1 MPCVTGQGSLVGFLL
16 VAFGIREWPPKET
29 APARGQAEAE
39 VEAGVPHI
47 GTIAMWVSYPPIPLN
62 SFSEI
67 REWPKILAWRQLEP
81 SARYDAGMNAEGLFQ
96 VEPVK

>member
-1 MPCVTGQGSLVGFLL
+1 MCHRPRKLGRFFHWRICDGL
-16 VAFGIREWPPKET
+16 PKET

-47 GTIAMWVSYPPIPLN
+47 GTIAMWGSYPPIPLN

>member
-1 MPCVTGQGSLVGFLL
+1 
-16 VAFGIREWPPKET
+16 
-29 APARGQAEAE
+29 
-39 VEAGVPHI
+39 VPHI

-67 REWPKILAWRQLEP
+67 REWPTILAWRQLEP
-81 SARYDAGMNAEGLFQ
+81 SVCYDAGMNAEGLFQ

>member
-1 MPCVTGQGSLVGFLL
+1 LVGFFIDGL
-16 VAFGIREWPPKET
+16 FGSERTPKET
-29 APARGQAEAE
+29 APAREQAEAE

-67 REWPKILAWRQLEP
+67 RERPTILAWRQLEP
-81 SARYDAGMNAEGLFQ
+81 SARHDAGMNAEGLFQ

>member
-1 MPCVTGQGSLVGFLL
+1 MCHRPRKLGRFFIGGPLGSVSG
-16 VAFGIREWPPKET
+16 PPKET

-81 SARYDAGMNAEGLFQ
+81 SARYDAAMNAEGLFQ
-96 VEPVK
+96 VEPV